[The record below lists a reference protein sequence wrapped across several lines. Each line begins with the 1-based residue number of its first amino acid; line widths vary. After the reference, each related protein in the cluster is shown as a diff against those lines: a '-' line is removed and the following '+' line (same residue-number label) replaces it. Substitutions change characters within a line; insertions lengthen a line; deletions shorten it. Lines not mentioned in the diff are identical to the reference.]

1 MKKKIKIDYKRILLI
16 NLSAI
21 LMTIG
26 IYFFQ
31 MPNGFSTGGV
41 SGLSIVLGKILTFTT
56 PATIMLV
63 INVLLLILAFFFVGK
78 AFCFKTAYTSMFLS
92 IGTFVLEKLVPIS
105 APLTSQP
112 CIELFVAI
120 LLTSVG
126 SAILFNCSSSS
137 GGTDIVAKILHKYT
151 NINVGTCLLMNDSLI
166 VFASFFVFG
175 IETGIF
181 SIVGLFVKSFLI
193 DGVIENLNMCKYFT
207 IITSKPDEICT
218 FIINELKHGVT
229 KEVAEGEYTK
239 EARYVLLT
247 VVKRSDAI
255 KLRNYVKEV
264 DPTSFIMITN
274 TSEIIGKGFRNI

>member
-1 MKKKIKIDYKRILLI
+1 
-16 NLSAI
+16 
-21 LMTIG
+21 
-26 IYFFQ
+26 
-31 MPNGFSTGGV
+31 
-41 SGLSIVLGKILTFTT
+41 
-56 PATIMLV
+56 
-63 INVLLLILAFFFVGK
+63 
-78 AFCFKTAYTSMFLS
+78 
-92 IGTFVLEKLVPIS
+92 
-105 APLTSQP
+105 
-112 CIELFVAI
+112 
-120 LLTSVG
+120 
-126 SAILFNCSSSS
+126 
-137 GGTDIVAKILHKYT
+137 
-151 NINVGTCLLMNDSLI
+151 MNDSLI

-255 KLRNYVKEV
+255 KLRNYVKEI